1 MKYRNGEF
9 VSDICV
15 EDLPN
20 ANLETMDQLV
30 LPCKDYVKVRRIK
43 REYKITRVFYRNHQ
57 TMYLL

>member
-20 ANLETMDQLV
+20 ANLETIDQLV
-30 LPCKDYVKVRRIK
+30 LPCKDYVKVGRIK
-43 REYKITRVFYRNHQ
+43 KI
-57 TMYLL
+57 